1 LQAKK
6 SGIFFEQR
14 LFLTLIVCIVRPRK
28 GNLWSFCVPESEN
41 TFVLAVETSGRVG
54 SVAIGQGDTILYESS
69 FSGFMKHSAE
79 LFDSLDN
86 LLTKTGIRPNQIGHL
101 YITAGPGSFTGIRI
115 AVTLAK
121 MTAYAIGTRI
131 VAIDTL
137 DALAENAAEHLK
149 IIPSDFT
156 RIATILDAKQSRFF
170 VSIYEQENGLW
181 KKHLATSLLH
191 PEELITLINKDNI
204 LTGLLGEGLTY
215 YADSFASPLTCLLN
229 PSLWPAVA
237 RGVYTVGR
245 RMAKQ
250 GRFTDPA
257 LLIPAYIRKP
267 DALEK
272 WEQKNVSK

>member
-1 LQAKK
+1 M
-6 SGIFFEQR
+6 
-14 LFLTLIVCIVRPRK
+14 
-28 GNLWSFCVPESEN
+28 PESEN

-54 SVAIGQGDTILYESS
+54 SVAIGQGDTILYEST

-204 LTGLLGEGLTY
+204 LTGLLGEGTDLLRRQLRI
-215 YADSFASPLTCLLN
+215 PLTCLLTR
-229 PSLWPAVA
+229 LCGRLLPA
-237 RGVYTVGR
+237 
-245 RMAKQ
+245 
-250 GRFTDPA
+250 
-257 LLIPAYIRKP
+257 AYIQSAAEWP
-267 DALEK
+267 
-272 WEQKNVSK
+272 SKADLPTPLFSSPITFENPMPLKSGNKRMFPNSPCI